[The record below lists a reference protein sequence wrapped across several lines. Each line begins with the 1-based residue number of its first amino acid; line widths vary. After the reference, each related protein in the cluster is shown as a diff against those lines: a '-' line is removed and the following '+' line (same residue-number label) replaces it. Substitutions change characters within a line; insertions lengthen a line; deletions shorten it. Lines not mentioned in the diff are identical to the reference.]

1 LTAPESLFKYRLQLS
16 FDHSLGGAPMEIFRR
31 WQSEIV
37 DGIEVRGSAA
47 FRART
52 REALE
57 LLRMSALF
65 GAAGDHIA
73 VIRQGRRS
81 GMKAWAE
88 EPTFT
93 VGIATWRHSAIWY
106 AGAIAHDAYHAKLY
120 FDAKGGSHGKEP
132 DSDAW
137 TGADAEKQCLAF
149 QRQVLLELHA
159 DEEIISYLDRCAQN
173 PTYQGHTTGW
183 RSWLDYLLRWW

>member
-1 LTAPESLFKYRLQLS
+1 MKF
-16 FDHSLGGAPMEIFRR
+16 FDRR
-31 WQSEIV
+31 QSEIIHGV
-37 DGIEVRGSAA
+37 EVRGRAA

-57 LLRMSALF
+57 LLKLSALF
-65 GAAGDHIA
+65 GAARDRIA

-81 GMKAWAE
+81 GMKAWADR
-88 EPTFT
+88 PTFT
-93 VGIATWRHSAIWY
+93 VGKATWSHSVVWY

-120 FDAKGGSHGKEP
+120 CDAKGGNHGKEP
-132 DSDAW
+132 DNDAW
-137 TGADAEKQCLAF
+137 TGVEAEKSCLAF
-149 QRQVLLELHA
+149 QRQVLLELNA
-159 DEEIISYLDRCAQN
+159 DGAIIAYIDHCAQN

>member
-1 LTAPESLFKYRLQLS
+1 
-16 FDHSLGGAPMEIFRR
+16 MEIFGP
-31 WQSEIV
+31 WQSELV
-37 DGIEVRGSAA
+37 EGVEVCGGAA
-47 FRART
+47 FHART

-57 LLRMSALF
+57 LLRLSALF
-65 GAAGDHIA
+65 GAARNHLA

-81 GMKAWAE
+81 GMKAWTSK
-88 EPTFT
+88 PTFT
-93 VGIATWRHSAIWY
+93 VGKATWSHSVVWY

-120 FDAKGGSHGKEP
+120 CDAKGGKRGKEP

-137 TGADAEKQCLAF
+137 TGAAAEKQCLAF
-149 QRQVLLELHA
+149 QRQVLLELNA
-159 DEEIISYLDRCAQN
+159 DEKIIAYIDRCAQN